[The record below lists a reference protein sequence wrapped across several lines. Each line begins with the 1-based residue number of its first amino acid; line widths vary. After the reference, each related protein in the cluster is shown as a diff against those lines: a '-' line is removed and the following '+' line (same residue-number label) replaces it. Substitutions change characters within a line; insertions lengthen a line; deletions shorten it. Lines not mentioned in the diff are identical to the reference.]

1 MKQFLTENN
10 ATATDSFDSFNDDLH
25 CMSGLNSTLKKCQSL
40 ITLQRIMILRSNTN
54 YENNEKEKKDL
65 EKHFV
70 MDIDITKK
78 QNPEVI
84 NSRLH
89 NFFNM
94 NNYQQNIKKHA
105 LKKDISKIY
114 LGINDDKDNKDD
126 ELLEYNFKKREKK
139 KEGLMFLKNF
149 FGQLKTVK
157 DKSYKK
163 RDKSK
168 EKLINLNKFEK
179 YYYHSKDKEIENVKD
194 EEINLLLNKL
204 KRKYSPQKLKDEK
217 TKLDETKNTK
227 VKFLTEINQNNSYIF
242 NKKIKNKLERQNL
255 FKYNYHLNELS
266 RKLDREKKNNINN
279 KTNNNFLF
287 PKIKS
292 TYEIENNKSNTIMVE
307 HKINKSEIKNIK
319 GTISD
324 KNIFNKNKVKINKGI
339 NKNKIYLEQLKSIYK
354 NDNKKKYITINNNS
368 KNFDMPELLKYR
380 EKPLFRKNNQLFF
393 SPLHYSK
400 YEQMKEIRDK
410 LTGVTGLMDKEV
422 FAVYNKNI

>member
-25 CMSGLNSTLKKCQSL
+25 SLSGLNSTLKKCQSL

-139 KEGLMFLKNF
+139 K
-149 FGQLKTVK
+149 K
-157 DKSYKK
+157 D
-163 RDKSK
+163 
-168 EKLINLNKFEK
+168 
-179 YYYHSKDKEIENVKD
+179 
-194 EEINLLLNKL
+194 
-204 KRKYSPQKLKDEK
+204 
-217 TKLDETKNTK
+217 
-227 VKFLTEINQNNSYIF
+227 
-242 NKKIKNKLERQNL
+242 
-255 FKYNYHLNELS
+255 
-266 RKLDREKKNNINN
+266 
-279 KTNNNFLF
+279 
-287 PKIKS
+287 
-292 TYEIENNKSNTIMVE
+292 
-307 HKINKSEIKNIK
+307 
-319 GTISD
+319 
-324 KNIFNKNKVKINKGI
+324 
-339 NKNKIYLEQLKSIYK
+339 
-354 NDNKKKYITINNNS
+354 
-368 KNFDMPELLKYR
+368 
-380 EKPLFRKNNQLFF
+380 
-393 SPLHYSK
+393 
-400 YEQMKEIRDK
+400 
-410 LTGVTGLMDKEV
+410 
-422 FAVYNKNI
+422 